1 MSASSRLLRTLCIA
15 ISVSGM
21 LAGCVVATPRR
32 AEVEIVAPQAP
43 PPLRVE
49 VPPPAPP
56 GRAEAVFWVPGRW
69 HWDGREYVWRAGH
82 YEERPYRRAEWRPG
96 HWAERPNGSW
106 VWVEGQWR

>member
-1 MSASSRLLRTLCIA
+1 MSASSPLLRTVCIV
-15 ISVSGM
+15 IPVFSM

-32 AEVEIVAPQAP
+32 ADVEIVAPHAP
-43 PPLRVE
+43 PPPRVE

-56 GRAEAVFWVPGRW
+56 GRAEVVFWVPGRW

-82 YEERPYRRAEWRPG
+82 YEERPYRRAEWIPG

-106 VWVEGQWR
+106 VWVDGQWR